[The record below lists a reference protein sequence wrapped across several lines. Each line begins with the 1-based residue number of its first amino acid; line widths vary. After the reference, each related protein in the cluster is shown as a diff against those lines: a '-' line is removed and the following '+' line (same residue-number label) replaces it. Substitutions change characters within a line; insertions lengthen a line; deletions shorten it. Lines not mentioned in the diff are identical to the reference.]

1 MAVISTPAEPFP
13 YRIGVDVGGTNTD
26 AVIVD
31 TRLSNDP
38 VNSIIATKKAPT
50 TFPSVT
56 DGIKAAVQS
65 VLDGCNVDRR
75 HIASLSIG
83 TTHFINAIIERD
95 QRHLSKVAIIRLSK
109 SFTREV
115 PPFSDFPIELKDIM
129 CGYCTQ
135 VDGGLQIDGGMEA
148 PVVESQVIEACAQ
161 IRQRG
166 IEAIVVCGVFSPL
179 DHHFHQEET
188 VRKIINRELP
198 KASVT
203 CSSEISNLGFL
214 ERENASILNA
224 SIHRFAQRTIRE
236 FKSAMK
242 SLRLQCGLYLT
253 QNDGTL
259 LDAATAAR
267 LPIRT
272 FSSGPTNSMRGAAY
286 LCKLYTTTGHGAPTA
301 IVCDVGGTTSDV
313 GVLLPSGYP
322 RQAVGD
328 VNIGGVRVNYGMP
341 QVESIGIGGGSI
353 IREMED
359 GSLTVGRDSVGYAIK
374 TRALVFGGTTT
385 TATDVM
391 VAAGGK
397 IDIGNLDFVTGISQS
412 TIAKTRAVIKRE
424 YERICDLMKTSPAPL
439 SLILVGGGSIICP
452 PQLDGILEIIWPPF
466 HDVANAVGA
475 ATARISAT
483 VDLVQN
489 ASMQTVAEAMQK
501 ATNIAIQRVIEAG
514 ARPES
519 VTITEKESLPLQ
531 YVDHQVR
538 TVIKAVG
545 DFVPSKVLV
554 EQWNEEEEEA
564 EEDDSEGS
572 TCPPIEPTQPD
583 AQHHLEES
591 VDIENYKPRI
601 VIDAKTRA
609 KTWMVSCTDL
619 EWLAEGCYVLGC
631 GGGGSPYP
639 EMLKLR
645 QHLQQGHQL
654 RIIDMESLNSNAR
667 IYWAGNMGSPAVP
680 AERLSASESILAM
693 DTMMEYNNHD
703 NFDAMIGIEIGG
715 SNGLQPLTIGSSLH
729 FDRPVVD
736 ADWMGRAYPNLWQV
750 IVAVQEENQILPC
763 AIASGD
769 GRALVMTKSPDDKLI
784 DQTLRAPAIEM
795 GYYVG
800 FCAKPTTV
808 DLIHRWA
815 IKNTMS
821 QAWRIGRCIARAK
834 KNNTMSTVAEQI
846 IEEMGGGE
854 SAKVLFRGK
863 IVEVERRLFKGH
875 SHGEVVIKHIPADT
889 DHKHNVHQA
898 NLPPEATGGD
908 LRIPFMN
915 ENLFARHRRDDGSES
930 VIAAV
935 PDLITI
941 INSANGKA
949 LGIGEYRY
957 GMLVNVLGVA
967 CSPVWNKNDRGL
979 EYGGLAA
986 FGYDDVEYRPLGIYK
1001 EPRSV
1006 IEEFS

>member
-1 MAVISTPAEPFP
+1 MAVTSTSTESFP

-31 TRLSNDP
+31 TTLSKDP
-38 VNSIIATKKAPT
+38 ASSIIAAKKTPT
-50 TFPSVT
+50 TSPSVT
-56 DGIKAAVQS
+56 DGIKAAAVQS
-65 VLDGCNVDRR
+65 VLDESNVDRR
-75 HIASLSIG
+75 HIASLAIG

-95 QRHLSKVAIIRLSK
+95 ERHLSKVAVLR
-109 SFTREV
+109 
-115 PPFSDFPIELKDIM
+115 DIM

-135 VDGGLQIDGGMEA
+135 VDGGLQIDGSIEA
-148 PVVESQVIEACAQ
+148 SVVESQVVEECAQ
-161 IRQRG
+161 IRQHG
-166 IEAIVVCGVFSPL
+166 IRAVVVSGVFSPL
-179 DHHFHQEET
+179 DHHVHQEET
-188 VRKIINRELP
+188 VRRIINRELP
-198 KASVT
+198 GVSVT

-236 FKSAMK
+236 FKTAMK
-242 SLRLQCGLYLT
+242 SLKLQCGLYLT

-259 LDAATAAR
+259 LDAETAAR

-286 LCKLYTTTGHGAPTA
+286 LCKLYTDAGNSSPTT
-301 IVCDVGGTTSDV
+301 IVCDVGGTTTDV

-328 VNIGGVRVNYGMP
+328 VSIAGVRVNYGMP

-353 IREMED
+353 IRETED
-359 GSLTVGRDSVGYAIK
+359 GHLTVGRDSVGYAIK
-374 TRALVFGGTTT
+374 TKALVFGGTIT
-385 TATDVM
+385 TATDVT

-397 IDIGNLDFVTGISQS
+397 VDIGNSDFVAGISQD
-412 TIAKTRAVIKRE
+412 TIAKTQATIRKE

-439 SLILVGGGSIICP
+439 PMILVGGGSIICP
-452 PQLDGILEIIWPPF
+452 PHLDGISEIIWPAF

-483 VDLVQN
+483 VDMVQN
-489 ASMQTVAEAMQK
+489 ASNQTVAEAMQK
-501 ATNIAIQRVIEAG
+501 ATVIAIQRVIEAG
-514 ARPES
+514 ARPDT

-538 TVIKAVG
+538 TVVKAVG
-545 DFVPSKVLV
+545 DFSPSKIIM
-554 EQWNEEEEEA
+554 EQWKEEEEE
-564 EEDDSEGS
+564 EEDEPATRGH
-572 TCPPIEPTQPD
+572 PPTKPTQQ
-583 AQHHLEES
+583 AELHLEEPFNI
-591 VDIENYKPRI
+591 DRYKPRI
-601 VIDAKTRA
+601 VADPKTGA
-609 KTWMVSCTDL
+609 KTWMVSTTDL

-645 QHLQQGHQL
+645 QHLEQGHEL
-654 RIIDMESLNSNAR
+654 RVIDMKSLEDDAR

-693 DTMMEYNNHD
+693 ETMMEYNNHES
-703 NFDAMIGIEIGG
+703 FDAMIGIEIGG

-769 GRALVMTKSPDDKLI
+769 GRTLIMTKSPDDKLI
-784 DQTLRAPAIEM
+784 DQTLRAPSIEM

-800 FCAKPTTV
+800 FCARPTTTELV
-808 DLIHRWA
+808 HRWA
-815 IKNTMS
+815 IRNTMS
-821 QAWRIGRCIARAK
+821 QAWRIGRCIARA
-834 KNNTMSTVAEQI
+834 NRANTMSTVTEQI
-846 IEEMGGGE
+846 IEEMGGEE

-875 SHGEVVIKHIPADT
+875 SHGEVVIRHVSADADHEQDNTTASLPAM
-889 DHKHNVHQA
+889 A
-898 NLPPEATGGD
+898 AGGD
-908 LRIPFMN
+908 LHIPFMN
-915 ENLFARHRRDDGSES
+915 ENLLARHRRDDGSEA

-935 PDLITI
+935 PDLITV

-957 GMLVNVLGVA
+957 GMVVTVLGVA
-967 CSPVWNKNDRGL
+967 CSPVWNDNDPGL
-979 EYGGLAA
+979 RAGGLAA
-986 FGYDDVEYRPLGIYK
+986 FGYDDITYRSLGTYK